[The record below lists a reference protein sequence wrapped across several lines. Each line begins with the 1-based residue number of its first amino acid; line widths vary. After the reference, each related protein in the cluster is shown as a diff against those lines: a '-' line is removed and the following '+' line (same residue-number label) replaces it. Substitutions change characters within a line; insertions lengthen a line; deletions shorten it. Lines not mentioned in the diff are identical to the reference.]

1 MENRGRLVKSR
12 KSNLP
17 NNLVLPRGW
26 SLRYGI
32 LYRERHTAYL
42 TENCGMTK
50 SHTNTIPKLDMVN
63 FWYCYIPYFYGIS
76 NYRTVYR
83 NTVMHKKSVLH
94 TKYLKVGF
102 PDIFSF

>member
-63 FWYCYIPYFYGIS
+63 FWYCYVTVNAIYHTF
-76 NYRTVYR
+76 TVYR
-83 NTVMHKKSVLH
+83 ITVRYTVIPLC
-94 TKYLKVGF
+94 TKNLFYTQN
-102 PDIFSF
+102 I